1 MKLKFC
7 TALLTA
13 ACIFTPLSLV
23 AEKAQNPADAKRA
36 AVENYGKLP
45 LSFEPMEN
53 STGFLAHSGGYSVS
67 IGARESSVGVS
78 DVKSGTSRALRF
90 AFDGARAARLEPLEM
105 QQGVTNYYLGE
116 DASKWRLGVKSYAK
130 VREQGIYP
138 GVDVVYY
145 GDHRRLEFDFVV
157 APKADPA
164 SIALSFAGMDKLY
177 KDASGDLVAEV
188 NGQPIRFAKPYA
200 YQRVAGVSKP
210 VAVNYELAD
219 AGKVRLSVGDYDS
232 SAELII
238 DPVVS
243 YATYLGGS
251 QGDVGNGIV
260 VDGTG
265 AAYVTGE
272 TCSSNFPNA
281 AANSFTPSCDAFVTK
296 YNGAT
301 NVALA
306 GTAYVYTTIIGGTT
320 PVAATASGNSIALDG
335 TNEAYITGIT
345 NFTNLPKVINY
356 NGLNSYQGGDSDAF
370 IVILNAD
377 GSLKQT
383 SYLGGSGADAGYG
396 IAVDSSSNV
405 IVVGQTCSDDFPRYS
420 AFQTKVEFC
429 VAFVTKLDN
438 ALHIGDVTSL
448 DVTPMWGAS
457 AFTYL
462 PGYSFSEFYAGQL
475 VPPFPTTSWASKE
488 YYLDGA
494 IIIDSNGNVQVTN
507 YGGTSGATE
516 PIAPTN
522 PWAVVKYATTVDGS
536 VTWTC
541 LGPALLPVF
550 ASTQAY
556 GVALDPLGDIFV
568 AGGTNTANLQPW
580 SYYEGSG
587 AWVLKVSGSIGTYVN
602 GTGGA
607 YVYGSNLE
615 TNPTDKS
622 GSVDTARAIAVD
634 PSGKAYVTGT
644 ATGSVFTSTGSY
656 SPGIVGEQDAF
667 LVRMNTSGSAI
678 ECATYLGGTG
688 NDQCLG
694 VAADTSGAAY
704 VTGSTQSTNFPVIN
718 PLDNPNSS
726 PVQNAPILTLQGQQN
741 AFISKFTADGSA
753 LVFSTYLGGSG
764 SDQGNAIA
772 LDTGN
777 AGNMYVAGTT
787 SSQDFE
793 QLDPSTYTAPQIPYG
808 GGDNDAFVAMVAG
821 SSLPTIT
828 ITPGSL
834 NFGPEDVAM
843 STAPVA
849 IKYMNSNASSSV
861 SILSVTFGGNNP
873 GDFMQVFP
881 GTLPGDCAVGVLN
894 PNTYCNFWV
903 VFTPSAGLG
912 RSATL
917 TIVDDASSMPHVI
930 YLAGTGETPL
940 ISFAPTGV
948 TFVSQGIGTPSAAQ
962 MVTLKNTGQ
971 GTLDIANIGLTGTNP
986 GDFSLQNDT
995 CSAQLASGST
1005 CTVNVVFTPVSSG
1018 TRNANLTVTDNVFGS
1033 PSQSISLQGVGAQV
1047 LAPSANPTALTF
1059 APSQPL
1065 NVTSAP
1071 LLVTIKN
1078 NDPAS
1083 ALSLSAPVITGD
1095 FQVAPQASGGCGTSI
1110 PKGSS
1115 CVIGVTFTPTAS
1127 GTRTG
1132 TLTITNDSSST
1143 PLLVQLT
1150 GTGGGASVKL
1160 SQPAITFASYN
1171 LGATSP
1177 AQQVTLT
1184 NLSTYAVSI
1193 SGVTVTGPSAGEFI
1207 PVNNCGTSIAGGG
1220 SCYISVTFQPS
1231 ADGPQTATLN
1241 VANNSVTPTITIALS
1256 GTGTA
1261 PIVNLTALAP
1271 FGNQPLNAPIASL
1284 PVTLTNTGT
1293 GPLNISGMTISGLA
1307 ANDFTETNTC
1317 GTQVATVQSGGKG
1330 CTITVI
1336 FTPTALYSRS
1346 ATLYINDDAVPSPQT
1361 IALLGSGAAVNP
1373 PTMTP
1378 AALAFPGNQALN
1390 VASSALQVKVTNTD
1404 SNYPVSLG
1412 QPVATGDFQVV
1423 ALPAPAV
1430 NCPSLLAKSSSCV
1443 IGVTFTPT
1451 ASGARSGTL
1460 TVANNASSTPL
1471 TTQLTGTG
1479 GASASVSPTSLN
1491 FNSVNVGQSSS
1502 TQAVTLT
1509 NPGTFQVNITGV
1521 TMSGASATQF
1531 VATNNCGTVVKA
1543 ASTCTISVVFNPT
1556 ATGTQT
1562 AAMTIASDAAVPFTA
1577 VTLQG
1582 TGTTAGGGGGG
1593 SGTIQL
1599 SPASL
1604 GFGTTSSVQIVT
1616 LTNTS
1621 STNALTGLV
1630 ISISGKNASD
1640 FSDPTTPTSCSS
1652 SLAAG
1657 ASCTISVAF
1666 NPTITTAEN
1675 ATLTVAASGAT
1686 SQTVGITGNTVF
1698 TLTPNATGVSVT
1710 QGGTAAYSIVV
1721 APVDGFKDSINFT
1734 CAGPAGSSCSVNP
1747 ASLPMDGIKTP
1758 TVTLSVNT
1766 TGGNGTSARLAPSR
1780 SSSRTIFL
1788 ALLPFSMMGML
1799 LINKRR
1805 GFWLVLILLG
1815 LCLVLGMA
1823 GCGSNSSSV
1832 SPSSPL
1838 APGSYQ
1844 VVLTAA
1850 TSGGASQSVTLG
1862 LTVVSQ

>member
-13 ACIFTPLSLV
+13 ACILTPLSLV

-45 LSFEPMEN
+45 LSFEPQGN

-67 IGARESSVGVS
+67 IGARESSVAIS
-78 DVKSGTSRALRF
+78 DTKSGTSRTLRF
-90 AFDGARAARLEPLEM
+90 AFDGAKAARLEPLEM
-105 QQGVTNYYLGE
+105 QQGVTNYYVGE
-116 DASKWRLGVKSYAK
+116 DASKWRLGVKSYAR

-157 APKADPA
+157 APKADPS
-164 SIALSFAGMDKLY
+164 SIALSFSGMDKIY

-188 NGQPIRFAKPYA
+188 NGQSVRFAKPYA
-200 YQRVAGVSKP
+200 YQRMAGVSKP
-210 VAVNYELAD
+210 VAVGYELAA

-232 SAELII
+232 NSELII

-272 TCSSNFPNA
+272 TCSSNFPDSPNP
-281 AANSFTPSCDAFVTK
+281 SGLKFTPSCDAYVTK

-301 NVALA
+301 KVALA
-306 GTAYVYTTIIGGTT
+306 GTSYIYTTIIGGTT

-335 TNEAYITGIT
+335 TNEVYITGIT
-345 NFTNLPKVINY
+345 NFTNLPGVINY
-356 NGLNSYQGGDSDAF
+356 PNGLNSYQGGDSDAF

-377 GSLKQT
+377 GTLKQT

-396 IAVDSSSNV
+396 IAVDSNLNV

-420 AFQTKVEFC
+420 AFQAKIEFC

-438 ALHIGDVTSL
+438 ALHIGDVLTQ
-448 DVTPMWGAS
+448 DAFGWGAS

-462 PGYSFSEFYAGQL
+462 PGYFFSEFYAGQL
-475 VPPFPTTSWASKE
+475 VAPFATTGWAPLQS
-488 YYLDGA
+488 YVDGA
-494 IIIDSNGNVQVTN
+494 IIVDPLGNVQFTK
-507 YGGTSGATE
+507 YGGISGKIE
-516 PIAPTN
+516 PIAPT
-522 PWAVVKYATTVDGS
+522 PWAGVKYGTTVDGS
-536 VTWTC
+536 ITWEC
-541 LGPALLPVF
+541 LGPSVLPVF
-550 ASTQAY
+550 ASTEAY
-556 GVALDPLGDIFV
+556 GVALDPLGDIFL

-580 SYYEGSG
+580 SYYAGSG
-587 AWVLKVSGSIGTYVN
+587 AWVLKVSGTTGTMMN

-615 TNPTDKS
+615 ANSTDKS
-622 GSVDTARAIAVD
+622 GTVDTARAIAVD

-644 ATGSVFTSTGSY
+644 ATGTVFTSSGSY
-656 SPGIVGEQDAF
+656 SPGIVGQQDAF

-678 ECATYLGGTG
+678 EYATYLGGTG
-688 NDQCLG
+688 NDQGLG

-726 PVQNAPILTLQGQQN
+726 PVKNAPILTLQGQQN

-793 QLDPSTYTAPQIPYG
+793 QVDPSTYAAPQKLYG

-821 SSLPTIT
+821 SSLPTVT

-834 NFGPEDVAM
+834 SFGPEDVAM
-843 STAPVA
+843 STGAVA
-849 IKYMNSNASSSV
+849 IQYINSNASSSV
-861 SILSVTFGGNNP
+861 SILSVTFGGANP
-873 GDFMQVFP
+873 SDFMQVFP
-881 GTLPGDCAVGVLN
+881 GTAPGDCAVGVLA
-894 PNTYCNFWV
+894 PNTACNFWV
-903 VFTPSAGLG
+903 VFTPSVGGG

-917 TIVDDASSMPHVI
+917 TIWDDAGSTPHVI
-930 YLAGTGETPL
+930 TLAGTGETPL
-940 ISFAPTGV
+940 VSFNPAAI
-948 TFVSQGIGTPSAAQ
+948 TFASQGIGTPSTAQ
-962 MVTLKNTGQ
+962 TVTLKNTGQ
-971 GTLDIANIGLTGTNP
+971 GTLDIGNIGLTGTNP
-986 GDFSLQNDT
+986 GDFSLQSDT

-1005 CTVNVVFTPVSSG
+1005 CTVNLVFTPVSSG
-1018 TRNANLTVTDNVFGS
+1018 TRNADLTVTDNVFGS
-1033 PSQSISLQGVGAQV
+1033 PSQSITLQGVGAQV
-1047 LAPSANPTALTF
+1047 LAPSANPTTLTF
-1059 APSQPL
+1059 TPSQPL
-1065 NVTSAP
+1065 NVMSAP
-1071 LLVTIKN
+1071 LLVTIRN

-1083 ALSLSAPVITGD
+1083 SLSLSAPVITGD
-1095 FQVAPQASGGCGTSI
+1095 FQVAPQAGGGCGSSV
-1110 PKGSS
+1110 PKSSS

-1132 TLTITNDSSST
+1132 TLTIVNDSSST
-1143 PLLVQLT
+1143 PLTVLLT

-1193 SGVTVTGPSAGEFI
+1193 SGVTVSGPSAAEFI
-1207 PVNNCGTSIAGGG
+1207 PVNNCGTSIPGLG

-1241 VANNSVTPTITIALS
+1241 VANNSVTPVINIALS

-1261 PIVNLTALAP
+1261 PIMSLTALAP

-1307 ANDFTETNTC
+1307 AGDFTETNTC

-1361 IALLGSGAAVNP
+1361 IALLGSGASVKP
-1373 PTMTP
+1373 PTMAP
-1378 AALAFPGNQALN
+1378 ATLTFPGNQALN

-1404 SNYPVSLG
+1404 ANYPLSLS
-1412 QPVATGDFQVV
+1412 QAFATGDFQVV
-1423 ALPAPAV
+1423 ALPAPAA
-1430 NCPSLLAKSSSCV
+1430 NCGLLLAKSGSCV

-1460 TVANNASSTPL
+1460 TVGNNATSTPL

-1491 FNSVNVGQSSS
+1491 FNNVNVGQSSLS
-1502 TQAVTLT
+1502 QTVTLT
-1509 NPGTFQVNITGV
+1509 NPGTFAVNITGV

-1531 VATNNCGTVVKA
+1531 VATNNCGTIVKA
-1543 ASTCTISVVFNPT
+1543 ASNCTINVVFNPT

-1582 TGTTAGGGGGG
+1582 TGTTPGGGGGG

-1599 SPASL
+1599 SPTSL
-1604 GFGTTSSVQIVT
+1604 GFGTASSVQTVT

-1630 ISISGKNASD
+1630 VSIGGASD
-1640 FSDPTTPTSCSS
+1640 FSDPPTPTTCTG

-1666 NPTITTAEN
+1666 NPTTTEAEN

-1686 SQTVGITGNTVF
+1686 SKTVSLTGNTVF
-1698 TLTPNATGVSVT
+1698 TLTPGATGVSVT
-1710 QGGTAAYSIVV
+1710 QGGTATYSVTV
-1721 APVDGFKDSINFT
+1721 APVNGFKDSINFT
-1734 CAGPAGSSCSVNP
+1734 CVGPAGSSCSVNP
-1747 ASLPMDGIKTP
+1747 TSLPMDGIKTP

-1766 TGGNGTSARLAPSR
+1766 TGGNGTSARLAPSQ
-1780 SSSRTIFL
+1780 SGSRTIFL

-1799 LINKRR
+1799 LVNKRR

-1823 GCGSNSSSV
+1823 GCGSNSSSI

-1850 TSGGASQSVTLG
+1850 TSGGPSQSVTLG
-1862 LTVVSQ
+1862 LTVVNQ